1 MTTLMNTYKKR
12 NVPRKPKT
20 PMPNKALPTLPQS
33 SSNYMETNMFDALTC
48 DLNTNFHAQ
57 NTLNNQ
63 QKKEPNYIV
72 IFTSGHSD
80 VTKATQTWTQT
91 ETQSIST
98 NFIPH
103 KLEEKPKSNR
113 SKQTYMSPMRPVSP
127 TTTVSNASSFLHM
140 HSKSPS

>member
-1 MTTLMNTYKKR
+1 MFQGNQKLQCPIKPYQHCLNHHQITWKQICLM
-12 NVPRKPKT
+12 
-20 PMPNKALPTLPQS
+20 
-33 SSNYMETNMFDALTC
+33 LTC